1 MISMLTRLGRIVT
14 WLLVSLLV
22 LLAIAIT
29 ALRVLLPE
37 MNRFK
42 DEIQGWVSAQ
52 SHIQFEI
59 SDVRG
64 FWRNTHPSLALQGVQ
79 ARFPDGSQIQFNTDR
94 IDVEFDLFD
103 SLLQQEPVV
112 ANLVIHQLRLDIRSV
127 DLNQLNPSSGDEA
140 LPGAQ
145 GRVLR
150 RLDDL
155 FLRQLDDFSLQNS
168 TIQYQSLAGDMRQLD
183 IDKLH
188 WKNQGQRHLAEGV
201 VSLADAE
208 INSLKVS
215 ADFRDHG
222 SLSDISGDFY
232 VSADKLRVLPWLT
245 RYLKDATGIQRGVVS
260 FDGWMTLENN
270 QPVDGY
276 VALKPSELIW
286 QQAPAESEAEQD
298 AELSSGSEQATD
310 SQRHELLLESG
321 ILVLSPHKDGWKVS
335 AHSLKA
341 RTDDTPWPELDFALD
356 WQPQQWRLN
365 ASQLDIAALLPL
377 ARLVPESQQTNQLLD
392 ELSPSGLV
400 ENLRVQ
406 QGVTPESLRYSATL
420 QDIGIKQWELLPEV
434 HNLQAKVSGTPD
446 KAVIHASLI
455 DDVLPYGEVF
465 QAPLNIR
472 QGQVDM
478 VWQRDDSGWSL
489 WADKVTAATPDLQVL
504 GAFRLDFPEDKSPF
518 LSFYAEADLHN
529 AGETWRYLPTLALGH
544 ELTDYLSTAIQGG
557 KVNTAKLLWYGE
569 LGDFPY
575 SNHNGMFQA
584 WVGLKQAT
592 FSFDTA
598 WPAITDMQLDLLFE
612 NDAMY
617 LDSHAAT
624 LKEVKAQRITGRIPH
639 LESDGHIE
647 IEASAVAQG
656 NTVRDYMTAT
666 PLVDSVGAA
675 LTAIQVSGDVTSEFQ
690 LNIPF
695 SSKQEPRAWGWVD
708 LDKNHVEIDAP
719 PMTLEA
725 VSGRIEFDNDVVTAA
740 GLSASLLEQPIS
752 FDFRGESAAQGYAV
766 NIDLV
771 GDWELKPL
779 APYVGARWLNPLQG
793 HAPWQMGVDIQ
804 LNDVGFTYQIDARA
818 NLNRV
823 ASRYPYPL
831 NKPVNS
837 KGTALLQASGNQQ
850 SISARVQ
857 VPNAKYQAEIDIT
870 KSVPVLTATNLVVG
884 QGSFRISPVV
894 GHDAQI
900 RTDKLDLDQWISLLQ
915 PEPQSKSTSA
925 LATVN
930 TPQIPTPQRVD
941 VRVKELHV
949 ADLDW
954 HDVVFN
960 ARQKDQ
966 LWQMTI
972 DSQEAQG
979 VADYQLPDKL
989 SVNLQRLH
997 LYIPQLDEQDGKAP
1011 LVDIEKQ
1018 DAPLISDFDRQFH
1031 ALMPDLKLDIS
1042 DFWLQGYKVGKLAMA
1057 MERQHNTLN
1066 WKQIDLTSGTNEVHI
1081 NGGWTLH
1088 NDRSHTTM
1096 NLAMKGDNNSDLM
1109 ERFGISSGI
1118 QKAPFDMTSQLQWD
1132 GAPWSMKVNTL
1143 QGKLETELGKG
1154 VISNVSGAARLL
1166 GLFSLDS
1173 IIRKMQLDFSDVFD
1187 DGMVFN
1193 SITGN
1198 GEISQGVFVT
1208 NNIKMDAVAGE
1219 MTIKGLADLNT
1230 RTVDAEVNFV
1240 PDLTSGIPVLS
1251 AFAVTPATALY
1262 VLAVNTLISPVVE
1275 IFTQVNYEVKGPLD
1289 APTVK
1294 ELSRT
1299 RGEFKLPE
1307 KLRKLAE

>member
-1 MISMLTRLGRIVT
+1 MLTRLGRIVT

-37 MNRFK
+37 MNLFK
-42 DEIQGWVSAQ
+42 DEIQGWVSEQ
-52 SHIQFEI
+52 SQIQFEI

-112 ANLVIHQLRLDIRSV
+112 ANLVIHQLKLDIRSV
-127 DLNQLNPSSGDEA
+127 DWNQLRQASAQNSV
-140 LPGAQ
+140 PGTQ
-145 GRVLR
+145 GQVLR

-222 SLSDISGDFY
+222 SLKDISGDFY

-245 RYLKDATGIQRGVVS
+245 RYLKNATGIQRGVVS
-260 FDGWMTLENN
+260 FDGWMTLKNS

-276 VALKPSELIW
+276 VALKPSELMW
-286 QQAPAESEAEQD
+286 QQTPAEPTAEQD
-298 AELSSGSEQATD
+298 SESSSGSEQATD
-310 SQRHELLLESG
+310 SPRHELLLESG
-321 ILVLSPHKDGWKVS
+321 ILVLSPNENGWQVS

-341 RTDDTPWPELDFALD
+341 RTDDTPWPELDFGLD

-365 ASQLDIAALLPL
+365 VSQLDIAALLPL
-377 ARLVPESQQTNQLLD
+377 VRLVPESQATNQLLD
-392 ELSPSGLV
+392 QLSPRGRV

-406 QGVTPESLRYSATL
+406 QGSAAESLRYSATL
-420 QDIGIKQWELLPEV
+420 TDIAIQQWELLPEV
-434 HNLQAKVSGTPD
+434 HHLQARVSGTPD
-446 KAVIHASLI
+446 KAAIHASLI
-455 DDVLPYGEVF
+455 DDVLPYGDVF

-472 QGQVDM
+472 QGQVDL

-504 GAFRLDFPEDKSPF
+504 GAFRLDFPDDKSPF

-529 AGETWRYLPTLALGH
+529 AGQTWRYLPTLALGH
-544 ELTDYLSTAIQGG
+544 KLTDYLSTAIQGG

-575 SNHNGMFQA
+575 ANHNGMFQA
-584 WVGLKQAT
+584 WVGLKQGT

-598 WPAITDMQLDLLFE
+598 WPAISDMQLDLLFE

-617 LDSHAAT
+617 LDSHSAR
-624 LKEVKAQRITGRIPH
+624 LKDVTAKRITGRIPH
-639 LESDGHIE
+639 LLPDGHIE
-647 IEASAVAQG
+647 IEASAVAEG

-675 LTAIQVSGDVTSEFQ
+675 LTAIQVSGDVTSQFE

-695 SSKQEPRAWGWVD
+695 TSEREPRAWGWVD
-708 LDKNHVEIDAP
+708 LDNNHVEIDAP
-719 PMTLEA
+719 PMTLES
-725 VSGRIEFDNDVVTAA
+725 VKGRIEFDNDVVTAA

-752 FDFRGESAAQGYAV
+752 FDFRGENAARGYGV

-771 GDWELKPL
+771 GDWDLKPL
-779 APYVGARWLNPLQG
+779 TPYVGARWLNPLQG
-793 HAPWQMGVDIQ
+793 HAPWQMDVDIQ
-804 LNDVGFTYQIDARA
+804 LNDVGFTYQVDARA
-818 NLNRV
+818 DLNRV

-831 NKPVNS
+831 DKKANTA
-837 KGTALLQASGNQQ
+837 GTAMLQASGNQE

-857 VPNAKYQAEIDIT
+857 VPKAKYQAEIDIT
-870 KSVPVLTATNLVVG
+870 GSVPVLTATHLVVG

-900 RTDKLDLDQWISLLQ
+900 RTDRLDLDQWIPLLQ
-915 PEPQSKSTSA
+915 AEAQGKSDSA
-925 LATVN
+925 LAGMN
-930 TPQIPTPQRVD
+930 TPQIPLPQRVD
-941 VRVKELHV
+941 LRVKELHV
-949 ADLDW
+949 AALDW

-960 ARQKDQ
+960 ARQKDK
-966 LWQMTI
+966 LWQMTL
-972 DSQEAQG
+972 DSQEAKG
-979 VADYQLPDKL
+979 MADYQLPDQL
-989 SVNLQRLH
+989 TVSLQRLH
-997 LYIPQLDEQDGKAP
+997 LYIPQLDDQDGKAP
-1011 LVDIEKQ
+1011 LIDIEKQ
-1018 DAPLISDFDRQFH
+1018 DDPLIADFDRQFH

-1042 DFWLQGYKVGKLAMA
+1042 DFWLQGYKVGKLAME

-1066 WKQIDLTSGTNEVHI
+1066 WKQIDLTSGTNQVRI
-1081 NGGWTLH
+1081 NGGWTLDGD
-1088 NDRSHTTM
+1088 NSHTTM
-1096 NLAMKGDNNSDLM
+1096 NLDMQGENNSDLM

-1118 QKAPFDMTSQLQWD
+1118 QKAPFAINSEMAWD

-1143 QGKLETELGKG
+1143 QGTVDTQLGKG

-1187 DGMVFN
+1187 DGMAFN
-1193 SITGN
+1193 SISGS
-1198 GEISQGVFVT
+1198 GEISRGVFVT
-1208 NNIKMDAVAGE
+1208 NNIKMDAVSGE

-1230 RTVDAEVNFV
+1230 RTVDAEVSFV
-1240 PDLTSGIPVLS
+1240 PDMTSGIPVLS

-1299 RGEFKLPE
+1299 RGEFKLPD
-1307 KLRKLAE
+1307 KLRNLAQ